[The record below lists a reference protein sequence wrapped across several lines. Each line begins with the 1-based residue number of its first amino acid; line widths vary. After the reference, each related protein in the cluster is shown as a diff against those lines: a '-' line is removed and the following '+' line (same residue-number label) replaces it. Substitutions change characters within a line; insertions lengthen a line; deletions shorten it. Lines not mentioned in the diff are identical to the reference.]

1 MPKIGQNC
9 QKFAETGRKGKNKC
23 QVKKSRTFTLASI
36 SSKFPLRSA
45 EAFIPVIPEYFFSA
59 FPVFLIPVL
68 SHGALMALSL
78 FPQHKK
84 LGSAV
89 PWRLKSF
96 HLFWYRRT
104 FACAM
109 KTNGEG
115 ATEGTP
121 VLPRRPSFPRFPFF
135 PCGNQK
141 ILSKKMTRKKHKKRQ
156 ICICIS
162 PLPSCA
168 VAPFTY
174 VYTYTWTHMHIY
186 VYMYVYVYVYV
197 RMHIYIKYDIHMYK
211 VYVCI
216 CIEIYVHTYIYTY
229 IYVHT
234 YIHTYIRRNTPTHT
248 HIYTHILGPQGG
260 ANRIRL
266 TIHVYTC
273 IHTNINTW

>member
-141 ILSKKMTRKKHKKRQ
+141 ILSKKWPGKNIKKANMHLHFSPAFMCCGSLH
-156 ICICIS
+156 ICIYLYMNTYAYLCI
-162 PLPSCA
+162 
-168 VAPFTY
+168 
-174 VYTYTWTHMHIY
+174 
-186 VYMYVYVYVYV
+186 
-197 RMHIYIKYDIHMYK
+197 
-211 VYVCI
+211 YVCI
-216 CIEIYVHTYIYTY
+216 CIRVRTYA
-229 IYVHT
+229 
-234 YIHTYIRRNTPTHT
+234 YIH
-248 HIYTHILGPQGG
+248 
-260 ANRIRL
+260 
-266 TIHVYTC
+266 
-273 IHTNINTW
+273 